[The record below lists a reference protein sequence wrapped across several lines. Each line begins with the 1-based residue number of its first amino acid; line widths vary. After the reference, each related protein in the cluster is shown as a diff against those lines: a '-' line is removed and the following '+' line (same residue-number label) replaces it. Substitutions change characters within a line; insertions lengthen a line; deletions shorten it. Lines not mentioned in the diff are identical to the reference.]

1 MSVQVTKSESNGWEP
16 KIVAFFCNWCTYTAA
31 DLAGVSR
38 LRHKSNIRIIR
49 VMCSGR
55 IDPQFVLDA
64 FTKGADGVLIGG
76 CHPGDCHYMEGNYKA
91 LRRVRLLKKLLEQMG
106 IDENRFRLEWIS
118 ASEGEKVRAVV
129 NDMVE
134 KVKEIGPLN
143 LPLKFNDW
151 DKEIDSLEQAAM
163 QGGEAVKHA

>member
-1 MSVQVTKSESNGWEP
+1 MNDHHTTQPPTNGWQP

-38 LRHKSNIRIIR
+38 LRHAPNVRIIR

-55 IDPQFVLDA
+55 VDPQFILDA
-64 FTKGADGVLIGG
+64 FARGADGVMIGG

-91 LRRVRLLKKLLEQMG
+91 LRRIRMLRRMLADMG
-106 IDENRFRLEWIS
+106 IEEPRFRLEWIS
-118 ASEGEKVRAVV
+118 ASEGERVKSTI

-134 KVKEIGPLN
+134 KVRALGPLN
-143 LPLKFNDW
+143 LPKKFAEW
-151 DKEIDSLEQAAM
+151 DKEMDQLEHHLHENEEPAH
-163 QGGEAVKHA
+163 V